1 LVPQYLPSRS
11 PLLLLV
17 LRLVQQQ
24 LQVRPCSSAV
34 QIRLHP
40 RAPLLLAVEQVA
52 VVLEQVAVVLELV
65 AVVLEQVVV
74 VLAGVVL
81 AGVVLAHLSSGG
93 SFVHQDLL
101 TSAPCRRL
109 QRRLAHVSQGRLLRM
124 VLAGLSAG
132 SKAARH
138 VCTPL
143 TCTSLGQHHCPLI
156 KICRS

>member
-52 VVLEQVAVVLELV
+52 VAVEQV